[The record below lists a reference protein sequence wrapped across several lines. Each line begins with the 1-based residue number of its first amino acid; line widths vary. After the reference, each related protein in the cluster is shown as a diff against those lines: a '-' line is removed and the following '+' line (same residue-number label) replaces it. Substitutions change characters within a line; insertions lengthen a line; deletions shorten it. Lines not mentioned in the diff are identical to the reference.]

1 VRGGRVARRTDVHG
15 SLHDTFAEAEMT
27 TGRPHKTGIVAEG
40 GGMIARRILLA
51 TLLAL
56 IAASAFAQA
65 SHFFRI
71 GTGSTGGTYFP
82 IGAILASAISN
93 PPGSRE
99 CDRGGSCGVPGL
111 IAVAQSTSGSVE
123 NVRALAA
130 GTLESAL
137 SQADVA
143 FWAFH
148 GRHTFAES
156 GPIKNLRAIANLYPE
171 MIHIVVRRD
180 AGILTVRDLKGKR
193 VSLDREG
200 SGTLVDAMLI
210 LEAYG
215 LKAEDLA
222 IEHLEPGPAAD
233 RLREGTLDAFFFVAG
248 VPAAAITDLAA
259 TVPVG
264 LVPIT
269 GPESERLR
277 QTYPFFS
284 ANYIPAGAYP
294 GVYSTPTVSVG
305 AQWLVS
311 ASVPEETVY
320 GVTRA
325 LWHPSTE
332 KLLDAGHAQG
342 KHIRKE
348 TALDGIGIPLH
359 PGAIRYYREA
369 GLLP

>member
-1 VRGGRVARRTDVHG
+1 
-15 SLHDTFAEAEMT
+15 
-27 TGRPHKTGIVAEG
+27 
-40 GGMIARRILLA
+40 MIARRILLA
-51 TLLAL
+51 ALLAL
-56 IAASAFAQA
+56 FAASAFAQA
-65 SHFFRI
+65 SQFFRI

-93 PPGSRE
+93 PPGSRDCE
-99 CDRGGSCGVPGL
+99 RGGSCGVPGL

-123 NVRALAA
+123 NVRALSA

-143 FWAFH
+143 FWAYH

-200 SGTLVDAMLI
+200 SGTRVDAMLI

-215 LKAEDLA
+215 LKSEDLT
-222 IEHLEPGPAAD
+222 IEHLEPG
-233 RLREGTLDAFFFVAG
+233 
-248 VPAAAITDLAA
+248 PAAAITDLAA
-259 TVPVG
+259 TVPIG
-264 LVPIT
+264 LVPIN

-284 ANYIPAGAYP
+284 TNYIPAGSYS

-359 PGAIRYYREA
+359 PGAIRYYREV

>member
-1 VRGGRVARRTDVHG
+1 MAKAGR
-15 SLHDTFAEAEMT
+15 
-27 TGRPHKTGIVAEG
+27 
-40 GGMIARRILLA
+40 MIARRIVVA
-51 TLLAL
+51 AGAVL
-56 IAASAFAQA
+56 IAASALAQG
-65 SHFFRI
+65 SQFFRI

-99 CDRGGSCGVPGL
+99 CERGGSCGVPGL
-111 IAVAQSTSGSVE
+111 IAVAQSTTGSVE
-123 NVRALAA
+123 NVRAI
-130 GTLESAL
+130 GDGSLESAL

-143 FWAFH
+143 FWAYH
-148 GRHTFAES
+148 GRHTFAQS

-171 MIHIVVRRD
+171 VIHIVVRRD

-215 LKAEDLA
+215 LKSEDLT

-259 TVPVG
+259 TVPIG
-264 LVPIT
+264 LVPIN

-284 ANYIPAGAYP
+284 ANYSPAGSYP

-325 LWHPSTE
+325 LWHSSTE

>member
-1 VRGGRVARRTDVHG
+1 MAKAGRMMARCFVLAAVA
-15 SLHDTFAEAEMT
+15 L
-27 TGRPHKTGIVAEG
+27 
-40 GGMIARRILLA
+40 
-51 TLLAL
+51 L
-56 IAASAFAQA
+56 IAASALGQG
-65 SHFFRI
+65 SQFFRI

-99 CDRGGSCGVPGL
+99 CERGGSCGVPGL
-111 IAVAQSTSGSVE
+111 IAVAQSTTGSVE
-123 NVRALAA
+123 NVRAIGEGA
-130 GTLESAL
+130 LESAL

-143 FWAFH
+143 FWAYH

-215 LKAEDLA
+215 LKPADLT

-264 LVPIT
+264 LVPIS

-284 ANYIPAGAYP
+284 ANYIPAGSYP
-294 GVYSTPTVSVG
+294 GVYATPTVSVG
-305 AQWLVS
+305 AQWLV
-311 ASVPEETVY
+311 AAEVPEETVY

-325 LWHPSTE
+325 LWHASTG
-332 KLLDAGHAQG
+332 KLLEAGHAQG
-342 KHIRKE
+342 RHIQMG

-359 PGAIRYYREA
+359 PGATRYYREA

>member
-1 VRGGRVARRTDVHG
+1 MDWAQAKPDAVRRRRWAGRCA
-15 SLHDTFAEAEMT
+15 AA
-27 TGRPHKTGIVAEG
+27 
-40 GGMIARRILLA
+40 LLA
-51 TLLAL
+51 VLVSLSALA
-56 IAASAFAQA
+56 QVGQ
-65 SHFFRI
+65 FFRI

-111 IAVAQSTSGSVE
+111 IAVAQSTTGSVE
-123 NVRALAA
+123 NVRAI
-130 GTLESAL
+130 GDGSLESGL

-148 GRHTFAES
+148 GRHTFAET
-156 GPIKNLRAIANLYPE
+156 GPIQNLRAIANLYPE

-180 AGILTVRDLKGKR
+180 AGILTVRDLRGKR

-200 SGTLVDAMLI
+200 SGTLVDALLI

-215 LKAEDLA
+215 LKQDDLT

-259 TVPVG
+259 AVPVG

-269 GPESERLR
+269 GPEAERLR

-284 ANYIPAGAYP
+284 ANYIPAGSYP

-305 AQWLVS
+305 AQWLV
-311 ASVPEETVY
+311 AAEVPEETVY

-325 LWHPSTE
+325 LWHPSTG

-342 KHIRKE
+342 RHIRPE

-359 PGAIRYYREA
+359 PGAMRYYREA
-369 GLLP
+369 GLVP